1 MLSSENEKVKLAWG
15 AFQKAPPQTQ
25 GSVITGLMNKLG
37 TFQEEHA
44 QKVCAPISDADRAA
58 GVRQIEFS
66 RLREYG
72 TVIYIVVGEGD
83 ATRYKNVLATFIGQ
97 AVNELRFDNDAV
109 DLAPVGFV
117 LDEAANVPLV
127 GLKEIAG
134 GSWCRLF

>member
-1 MLSSENEKVKLAWG
+1 M
-15 AFQKAPPQTQ
+15 
-25 GSVITGLMNKLG
+25 
-37 TFQEEHA
+37 
-44 QKVCAPISDADRAA
+44 
-58 GVRQIEFS
+58 
-66 RLREYG
+66 
-72 TVIYIVVGEGD
+72 GEGD

-134 GSWCRLF
+134 VGRGRRIGLILGYQNLPQVHDQYGQEGGNAILGSIGTMIFLPGLDSRLSLLRVVLVRQRFGVIRQWMVRERNWITSGSRRLAGR